1 MFLSLRY
8 AAQEAFRTHL
18 PIEIQKAEGFRA
30 HRGNSRI
37 LIIYNNASTEPNDGG
52 RAIAVGNCISCCHPS
67 CPAGIRA
74 GQQNTNSDRYRERA
88 CRGVGTGW
96 SFRAHRRYGHQFQV
110 HGTTLSLPANR
121 EPFASIAVALGSR
134 VSPKLKAKIWAN
146 EFIKFRSLLI
156 SAPNQDRYSVCLTP
170 SPNSSNQPRLTLE
183 PCHPSKKYWNLY
195 SIFVAMKYS
204 EIVRDISS

>member
-18 PIEIQKAEGFRA
+18 LIEIQKAEGFRA

-37 LIIYNNASTEPNDGG
+37 IYDNASTEPNDGG
-52 RAIAVGNCISCCHPS
+52 RTSAVGNCCHPS
-67 CPAGIRA
+67 CPAGIQA
-74 GQQNTNSDRYRERA
+74 GQQNTNSDRYREWA

-146 EFIKFRSLLI
+146 EFIKFRSLLT
-156 SAPNQDRYSVCLTP
+156 SSPNQDSCSVCLTP
-170 SPNSSNQPRLTLE
+170 SSNSSNQPRLTLE
-183 PCHPSKKYWNLY
+183 PCHPSKKNSYLY
-195 SIFVAMKYS
+195 SMAVS
-204 EIVRDISS
+204 L

>member
-1 MFLSLRY
+1 MPPKKRSAPTSRSKSKRPRASELT
-8 AAQEAFRTHL
+8 EET
-18 PIEIQKAEGFRA
+18 AESWSFTTTPLQ
-30 HRGNSRI
+30 N
-37 LIIYNNASTEPNDGG
+37 LMTG
-52 RAIAVGNCISCCHPS
+52 RASAVGNCISCCHPS

-146 EFIKFRSLLI
+146 EFIKFRSLLT
-156 SAPNQDRYSVCLTP
+156 SAPNQDRCSVCLTP

-183 PCHPSKKYWNLY
+183 PCHPFKNNSHLY
-195 SIFVAMKYS
+195 SMAVS
-204 EIVRDISS
+204 L